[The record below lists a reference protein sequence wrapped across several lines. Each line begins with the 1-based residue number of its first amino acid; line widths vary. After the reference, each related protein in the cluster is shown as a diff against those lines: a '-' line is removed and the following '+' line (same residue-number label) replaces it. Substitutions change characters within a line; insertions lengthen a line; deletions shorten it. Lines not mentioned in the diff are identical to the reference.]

1 LNIARAGALIGVK
14 AKILKPSEL
23 NTLLRVVSKK
33 RYPLR
38 NRVIILL
45 SFKAGLRACEIA
57 GLTWDMVLDGNGTI
71 GHILEVAPQIAK
83 KQSGRRIPLN
93 KELRS
98 ALLKL
103 YNDVD
108 DHKNENSAKGAIIR
122 SERGGH
128 MRPAAIV
135 NWFADI
141 YAQVAFKGCSSH
153 SGRRTFVTGAARKIS
168 KVGGSLRDVQQL
180 AGHRSINTTERYI
193 DGYGEAQ
200 RKIVNL
206 I

>member
-1 LNIARAGALIGVK
+1 MIGVK
-14 AKILKPSEL
+14 AKILKPNEL
-23 NTLLRVVSKK
+23 NILLRYVASK

-38 NRVIILL
+38 NLVIILL

-93 KELRS
+93 KALRT

-103 YNDVD
+103 YEESDDVYQD
-108 DHKNENSAKGAIIR
+108 YRTEGAIIR
-122 SERGGH
+122 SERGGP
-128 MRPAAIV
+128 MRAGAIV

-141 YAQVAFKGCSSH
+141 YAQVEFKGCSSH

-200 RKIVNL
+200 RRIVNL

>member
-1 LNIARAGALIGVK
+1 MIGVK
-14 AKILKPSEL
+14 AKILKPNEL
-23 NTLLRVVSKK
+23 NRLLRVAAQK
-33 RYPLR
+33 RYPQR
-38 NRVIILL
+38 NRVIVLL

-57 GLTWDMVLDGNGTI
+57 GLTWDMVLDGNGKI
-71 GHILEVAPQIAK
+71 GQLIEVAPQIAK

-93 KELRS
+93 NELRS
-98 ALLKL
+98 ALLKV
-103 YNDVD
+103 YHESED
-108 DHKNENSAKGAIIR
+108 AQGAIVR
-122 SERGGH
+122 SERGGP
-128 MRPAAIV
+128 MRAGAIV

-141 YAQVAFKGCSSH
+141 YVKVEFKGCSSH

-180 AGHRSINTTERYI
+180 AGHKSINTTERYI